1 MGPRANSQTPERVIS
16 KVGPSRSAQSSL
28 SSSRDDTTALTTAVS
43 QLTFEHRIG
52 TAGLGPQRREWRTQV
67 SSREQETKDRC
78 ITRALGAGGVF
89 FKRAHKNTTVKLPLY
104 IIKKA
109 SKTIKD
115 HFQYLILVY
124 TTQVNY
130 TGEQFI
136 GGLILSNST
145 DIFH

>member
-1 MGPRANSQTPERVIS
+1 MGPRANSKTPERVIS

-52 TAGLGPQRREWRTQV
+52 TAGLGPQRREWSTNVGQGTRNPGQV
-67 SSREQETKDRC
+67 HHK
-78 ITRALGAGGVF
+78 GARGRRSF

-124 TTQVNY
+124 T
-130 TGEQFI
+130 I
-136 GGLILSNST
+136 
-145 DIFH
+145 